1 MYLKVGY
8 SLNGVVTNTSTLF
21 LDGVNYALNQEASE
35 SSVCDENSAHNAV
48 DGMLESAIITK
59 AKTDQWWKVKLDKR
73 ILMSHAV
80 IYSSTATG
88 YGCNRG
94 SNVQS

>member
-1 MYLKVGY
+1 MNQKVY
-8 SLNGVVTNTSTLF
+8 
-21 LDGVNYALNQEASE
+21 E
-35 SSVCDENSAHNAV
+35 SSVCGENSGTNAV
-48 DGMLESAIITK
+48 DGMLESAIITE
-59 AKTDQWWKVKLDKR
+59 AKTNQWWKVKLDKR

>member
-1 MYLKVGY
+1 M
-8 SLNGVVTNTSTLF
+8 SR
-21 LDGVNYALNQEASE
+21 EASE
-35 SSVCDENSAHNAV
+35 SSVCGENYANNAV
-48 DGMLESAIITK
+48 DGMLESAIITE
-59 AKTDQWWKVKLDKR
+59 AKTNQWWKVKLDKR

-94 SNVQS
+94 SNIPSY